1 MFQMQNCLEQWRQQ
15 KNVRPPLTENLV
27 QNRKESHCKADFCW
41 PTRSYLRQC
50 RWLQWGCHFID
61 LTETAFKAADRH
73 YCQTELWK
81 RSVCQ
86 SLIILFQQHSII
98 TKVSVAYSFLLLSL
112 PGQKQMR
119 ISYKYN
125 T

>member
-15 KNVRPPLTENLV
+15 KNVMPPLTENLV

-86 SLIILFQQHSII
+86 SLIILFQQHSYYQSICGIFLPLALPPWTETNENII
-98 TKVSVAYSFLLLSL
+98 
-112 PGQKQMR
+112 
-119 ISYKYN
+119 
-125 T
+125 